1 MTKRYLILEDGS
13 AYEGTGFGAP
23 AVTAGELVFNTSMT
37 GYQEI
42 ITDQVYHNQIVIF
55 TQPNIGSSGINQANY
70 ESILPTIKGVIVRE
84 LANVSTNRISRL
96 SLDQYLKQM
105 NIPGI
110 TGIDTRA
117 VVRKLSKIGKT
128 MKASIVPVPD
138 EHAFD
143 QLNATVLTNQQVAQ
157 VSTPKPYPNPGT
169 GLSVVVIDFGLKHG
183 ILRELGRRGCNI
195 TVLPYTASAED
206 ILRLDPD
213 GVVLS
218 TGPGNP
224 HDLNGKVLEMIQ
236 LIQTEIPLFAIGLG
250 HELFAMANQAEVSK
264 LPAEHHG
271 MNHPIKEVIT
281 DHIVYASQG
290 QGFAVDRQS
299 VDRRKLFVTYIDLVN
314 DTVQGLRH
322 RNFPAFSVQ
331 FFPDGSPGPDE
342 TNGLFD
348 EFIESMQQ
356 REV

>member
-1 MTKRYLILEDGS
+1 MTARYLILEDGS
-13 AYEGTGFGAP
+13 TYRGEGFGAP
-23 AVTAGELVFNTSMT
+23 AITTGELVFNTSMT

-42 ITDQVYHNQIVIF
+42 ITDQIYHNQIVIF

-70 ESILPTIKGVIVRE
+70 ESILPSIKGVIVRE
-84 LANVSTNRISRL
+84 LADVSTNRISRL

-117 VVRKLSKIGKT
+117 VVRKLRQSGT
-128 MKASIVPVPD
+128 TLKASIVPEAD

-143 QLNATVLTNQQVAQ
+143 QLNATVLTNHQVAQ
-157 VSTPKPYPNPGT
+157 VAAPKPYPNPGIGT
-169 GLSVVVIDFGLKHG
+169 SVVVIDFGLKHG
-183 ILRELGRRGCNI
+183 ILRELSKRDCNV

-213 GVVLS
+213 GVILS
-218 TGPGNP
+218 TGPGSP
-224 HDLNGKVLEMIQ
+224 YDLDKSVIEMIQ
-236 LIQTEIPLFAIGLG
+236 LIQTQIPLFAIGLG
-250 HELFAMANQAEVSK
+250 HELFAIANQSQIVK

-271 MNHPIKEVIT
+271 MNHPIREVVT
-281 DHIVYASQG
+281 THIIYASQG
-290 QGFAVDRQS
+290 QGYAIDRQS
-299 VDRRKLFVTYIDLVN
+299 VDRRRLFITHVDLLN

-322 RNFPAFSVQ
+322 RSYPAFSVQ
-331 FFPDGSPGPDE
+331 FFPDGAPGPDE
-342 TNGLFD
+342 ANGLFD
-348 EFIESMQQ
+348 EFMETMHS